1 MIRCIVRGGGDL
13 ATGVVWRLNRAG
25 CAVVVTELAHPLA
38 IRRAVSVSS
47 AIAEGQITIDGLVA
61 RRVETW
67 DETWDEAWSMAG
79 AGEVAVI
86 ASERLP
92 ADHRADVV
100 VDARMAKKALDTSP
114 NDASLVIALG
124 PGFEVGVHCHAIVET
139 MRGHDLG
146 RVIWEGRA
154 IPDTGVP
161 GVIGGQSHKRIVRA
175 PANGQIK
182 WEATIGQIVA
192 DGEVLGHIGTH
203 EVVAHTAGVVRGLI
217 SPSTAVTEAMKVG
230 DVDPRAE
237 VDACFSISDKAL
249 SIGGG
254 VVEVVT
260 SRWPLRA

>member
-47 AIAEGQITIDGLVA
+47 AITEGQITIDGLVA
-61 RRVETW
+61 QRVEA
-67 DETWDEAWSMAG
+67 WDEAWSVAESG
-79 AGEVAVI
+79 DIAVI
-86 ASERLP
+86 ASEQLP
-92 ADHRADVV
+92 PDHRADVV
-100 VDARMAKKALDTSP
+100 VDARLAKKALDTNP
-114 NDASLVIALG
+114 DDASLVIALG

-146 RVIWEGRA
+146 RVIWEGGA

-175 PANGQIK
+175 PADGQIE
-182 WEATIGQIVA
+182 WEAAIGQIVA
-192 DGEVLGHIGTH
+192 EGQVLGHIGTH

-217 SPSTAVTEAMKVG
+217 SPSTAVTKDLKVG

-254 VVEVVT
+254 VVEVVM